1 MKPRLLAP
9 ALERQLAPRL
19 RPYKLQAATLLLA
32 SLLLSKPLYAA
43 IDEATLQGLIAQVA
57 ALTEKVNRL
66 EAADQQL
73 REENISL
80 RQAMPQ
86 VSTPPAANGAK
97 RAWTERLSVKGDLR
111 YRYEN
116 IDDASK
122 AQDRNRNRL
131 RARIEVQAKI
141 NDAWKVGLGLA
152 SGSEDP
158 VSSNQSLGG
167 AGSSKEINLD
177 LAYFDWSGLDNTHI
191 IGGKFKNPF
200 YKPGKHNLIW
210 DGDYRPEGLA
220 LKYDNGSLFANAAYL
235 YLESDDKAG
244 AQDEESIWGLQL
256 GFNNALS
263 ASTQLLIGLSYYNLP
278 IAGSTTFYGD
288 PDDAFGNTLIMKKG
302 ELVYQNN
309 YEELELFAEL
319 TFRLGQLPAS
329 LFIDWVENQDADSN
343 ETGWAT
349 GFKLGAAKNPG
360 SWQFGYI
367 YQDLEAD
374 AVFGLTTDS
383 DFAGGGTNGKGHLLK
398 AAYALDKNAVLAIN
412 YFINE
417 KGDQEHDFDRLQMD
431 LKLKY

>member
-1 MKPRLLAP
+1 MKHRLIAP
-9 ALERQLAPRL
+9 TLDLQLPPRL
-19 RPYKLQAATLLLA
+19 RPYKLKAATLLLA
-32 SLLLSKPLYAA
+32 SMLLTNPVYAA

-73 REENISL
+73 RQENISL
-80 RQAMPQ
+80 RQAIPQ
-86 VSTPPAANGAK
+86 VTTPPAASGGNP
-97 RAWTERLSVKGDLR
+97 AWTERLSVKGDLR

-116 IDDASK
+116 IDDDSK
-122 AQDRNRNRL
+122 AQNRNRSRL
-131 RARIEVQAKI
+131 RARIEVQAQV

-152 SGSEDP
+152 SGSDDP

-167 AGSSKEINLD
+167 AGSSKDINLD
-177 LAYFDWSGLDNTHI
+177 LACFDWSGLDNTHI

-200 YKPGKHNLIW
+200 YKPGKHGLIW
-210 DGDYRPEGLA
+210 DGDYRPEGVA
-220 LKYDNGSLFANAAYL
+220 LKYDNGTLFANAAYL
-235 YLESDDKAG
+235 YLETDDKAG
-244 AQDEESIWGLQL
+244 AQDEESIWGLQF
-256 GFNNALS
+256 GFNSEFS

-278 IAGSTTFYGD
+278 IAGSATFYGD
-288 PDDAFGNTLIMKKG
+288 PDDAFGNSLAMNNG

-309 YEELELFAEL
+309 YQELELFAEL

-329 LFIDWVENQDADSN
+329 IFVDWVENQDADAN

-349 GFKLGAAKNPG
+349 GFKLGAAKYPG
-360 SWQFGYI
+360 TWQLGYI

-383 DFAGGGTNGKGHLLK
+383 DFAGGGTNGKGHILK
-398 AAYALDKNAVLAIN
+398 AAYDLDKNAVLAIN

-417 KGDQEHDFDRLQMD
+417 KGDQENDFERLQMD